1 MSANDPKR
9 TWAASTFLDVTFG
22 DIDENQGQRVTL
34 ACATKGS
41 NIRRWFSETIQSRN
55 HWVVPHLGLCFRRHN
70 CKGSATRNRIDP
82 LTATSAAASIMD
94 ARRFRREKHAC
105 SNH

>member
-55 HWVVPHLGLCFRRHN
+55 LWVVPHIGPVFVDTTARASL
-70 CKGSATRNRIDP
+70 TRSRIDP
-82 LTATSAAASIMD
+82 LTPASAAASIFGS
-94 ARRFRREKHAC
+94 AQL
-105 SNH
+105 SS